1 MLRYQG
7 FEVEKNYDFTLGC
20 LAYENLQGGQAKLA
34 GGNSMLRYQG
44 FEVEKNP
51 LCLWWGVYWREV
63 DLWTRTI
70 ILMKR
75 RYSAISKA
83 A

>member
-20 LAYENLQGGQAKLA
+20 LACESLRRVQAKLA

-44 FEVEKNP
+44 FEVEKNYDFT
-51 LCLWWGVYWREV
+51 LGCLACESLQRVQAKLAG
-63 DLWTRTI
+63 
-70 ILMKR
+70 
-75 RYSAISKA
+75 S
-83 A
+83 